1 MKKLTLF
8 LLVVSLL
15 GCDTDK
21 VVEEQ
26 QTNLVIQAITTGYW
40 KVQNFTKGSTD
51 VTADFSTYKFKFN
64 SNYTVDAL
72 KNGTIEKS
80 GTWTA
85 DPDAQTITSNFTNAI
100 HPLVLLN
107 GTFDIN
113 STTWTSVDA
122 SQNYNGE
129 MRTMRLEK
137 E

>member
-8 LLVVSLL
+8 ILLVSLL
-15 GCDTDK
+15 GCDPEK
-21 VVEEQ
+21 IIEEQ

-40 KVQNFTKGSTD
+40 KVQNFTKGGNDITS
-51 VTADFSTYKFKFN
+51 DFASYKFKFN

-72 KNGTIEKS
+72 NNGVIERS

-85 DPDAQTITSNFTNAI
+85 DPDAQTITSNFTNAS
-100 HPLVLLN
+100 HPVVLLN
-107 GTFDIN
+107 GTFNIN
-113 STTWTSVDA
+113 STTWTSVNA
-122 SQNYNGE
+122 SQDYNGE